1 MAEQSAP
8 PYPQAQSRATCRAV
22 CDAVELATHQLCPDD
37 DDGVDEV
44 GVGSVGVNGLVIGVI
59 IGVVG
64 LAGLVYG
71 LYGGVDTVGVVGLM
85 TGTVGIGVITSRR
98 GNLLDDC
105 NSILLEDASVLPSE
119 ISFSLW
125 FNAGEED
132 GLWLSSNVPANQLQF
147 QVNVSLHLSLSKL
160 FCYTHTRA
168 KKPAFTVALCFLA

>member
-1 MAEQSAP
+1 M
-8 PYPQAQSRATCRAV
+8 
-22 CDAVELATHQLCPDD
+22 
-37 DDGVDEV
+37 
-44 GVGSVGVNGLVIGVI
+44 VIGVI

-132 GLWLSSNVPANQLQF
+132 GLWLSSNVPEHKRRPERKMRRYCIPLALPPISQQ
-147 QVNVSLHLSLSKL
+147 QTTASLWFREL
-160 FCYTHTRA
+160 
-168 KKPAFTVALCFLA
+168 